1 MSRSRRAFLR
11 NLSLAG
17 AGAAIGAA
25 AAATAEHTVLA
36 DDAGHPRHGPATH
49 PDRHTP
55 PRHGHVDV
63 YWNVDTEKKLIA
75 LTFDDGP
82 MPDWTPMVL
91 DTLEQADVPATF
103 FTVGE
108 RVRAHARIL
117 EGRTGRHEFANHT
130 WAHKNMATMDQA
142 EAYDAIVRAHDT
154 IEQVTGREPRHLR
167 PPYGHLGGTTLLAA
181 ADLGYDITLWSLQM
195 VESEYVANPSGL
207 VTYIVDA
214 VLPGTILLAH
224 DTGAQDRLVALRGL
238 PEMISGLRAKGF
250 EFTTVSGMLDEA
262 ARPRGTP
269 EDEGAPQTVP
279 APQASEASGAPGAS
293 AA

>member
-1 MSRSRRAFLR
+1 MTSSRRALLR

-25 AAATAEHTVLA
+25 AAATAEHTLLA
-36 DDAGHPRHGPATH
+36 DDGGQPRHGPATH

-63 YWNVDTEKKLIA
+63 NWNVDTEKKLIA

-91 DTLEQADVPATF
+91 DTLEKADVPATF

-108 RVRAHARIL
+108 RIRDNARIL
-117 EGRTGRHEFANHT
+117 RGRTGRHEYANHT

-142 EAYDAIVRAHDT
+142 EAYDAIAKAHDM

-250 EFTTVSGMLDEA
+250 EFTTVSGLLEEA
-262 ARPRGTP
+262 A
-269 EDEGAPQTVP
+269 VP
-279 APQASEASGAPGAS
+279 AEPPAPAPAEAPAAPA
-293 AA
+293 